1 MATCAMPRRLAKR
14 RLRGQAGPR
23 CRGLMAGDEEQVKL
37 PSEDGRRTG
46 PGRQA
51 CPERRKLIE
60 IQLRGPPAPDVL
72 VMVCRPDPGA
82 CFLSLVLLPAYF

>member
-1 MATCAMPRRLAKR
+1 
-14 RLRGQAGPR
+14 
-23 CRGLMAGDEEQVKL
+23 MAGDEEQVKL

-72 VMVCRPDPGA
+72 VMECASESTLRPDETQ
-82 CFLSLVLLPAYF
+82 PAGVSTQALALTPLTMATCSFW